1 MFPVMVNTIFS
12 ENDIL
17 SKAIEQIGSRL
28 PPSWQVTPKNREMGS
43 IGQPW
48 NAWVGF
54 KAPTGEGVCL
64 ALEAKRSIDPRGVN
78 QLVARGRPPKGWA
91 PVLASPFVN
100 PSARDLLRK
109 ARWGYVDLT
118 GNAFLKIDRPAVY
131 IQTEGAEKSPWPE
144 KRPVASLKGAVA
156 GRIVRA
162 LCGAKPPIGV
172 RALAAAA
179 EATPGYL
186 SRVLDFLNREALIQ
200 QSATKASKDVPR
212 RGTVTEVNW
221 QGLLR
226 RWAQDYSLL
235 GSNRTSSFLAPRG
248 LAAVTEKLPQSGLRY
263 ALTASFGASK
273 LAPVA
278 PPKLLVCYVDQREN
292 AAKSLDLLPAESG
305 ANVVLAEP
313 FDPVVYKGAW
323 EQDGLVFAAKPQI
336 VADLLTSPGRG
347 PEEAEALITWMQE
360 NVHVWRA

>member
-1 MFPVMVNTIFS
+1 
-12 ENDIL
+12 
-17 SKAIEQIGSRL
+17 
-28 PPSWQVTPKNREMGS
+28 MGS
-43 IGQPW
+43 TGQAW
-48 NAWVGF
+48 DAWVGF
-54 KAPTGEGVCL
+54 KAPTGEGVRL
-64 ALEAKRSIDPRGVN
+64 VLEVKPSIDPRGVSR
-78 QLVARGRPPKGWA
+78 LVAKGRPPKGWT
-91 PVLASPFVN
+91 PVLASPFVS
-100 PSARDLLRK
+100 PRTRDLLREAK
-109 ARWGYVDLT
+109 WGYVDLT
-118 GNAFLKIDRPAVY
+118 GNAFLKIDRPAVF
-131 IQTEGAEKSPWPE
+131 IRTEGAEKSPWPE
-144 KRPVASLKGAVA
+144 RRSVASLKGAVA
-156 GRIVRA
+156 GRIIRA
-162 LCGAKPPIGV
+162 LCEAKPPPPIGV
-172 RALAAAA
+172 RALAAQA

-212 RGTVTEVNW
+212 RGTVTQVNW

-278 PPKLLVCYVDQREN
+278 PPKLLVCYVDQRES
-292 AAKSLDLLPAESG
+292 AAKALDLLPAESG

-313 FDPVVYKGAW
+313 FDPVVYKKTW
-323 EQDGLVFAAKPQI
+323 ERDGLVFTAPPQI

-347 PEEAEALITWMQE
+347 PEEAEALLAWMQE